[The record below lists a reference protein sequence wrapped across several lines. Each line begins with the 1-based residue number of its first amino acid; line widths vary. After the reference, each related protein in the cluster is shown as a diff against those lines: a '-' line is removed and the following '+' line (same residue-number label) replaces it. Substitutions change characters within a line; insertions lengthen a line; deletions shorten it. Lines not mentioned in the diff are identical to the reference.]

1 MIEYILYKNDQ
12 PIIYYPVIRESL
24 DIILGFKYRYF
35 IIPEGVIVKKKLTK
49 SIVSE
54 MIYQYYLGTT
64 SMSPILIMNVVDFN
78 SDREFL
84 HKTLGWNYYSVI
96 YSYII
101 SDGSYLS
108 LLELGLKAI

>member
-12 PIIYYPVIRESL
+12 PTIYFSIIRESL
-24 DIILGFKYRYF
+24 DITHGLRYF
-35 IIPEGVIVKKKLTK
+35 IIPEGVIIKKRLTK

-54 MIYQYYLGTT
+54 MIYQYYLGTYM
-64 SMSPILIMNVVDFN
+64 MSPIPIMKAVDFN

-96 YSYII
+96 YRYII

-108 LLELGLKAI
+108 LLELDLEAI

>member
-12 PIIYYPVIRESL
+12 PTIYFSIIRESL
-24 DIILGFKYRYF
+24 DITHGFRYRYF
-35 IIPEGVIVKKKLTK
+35 IIPEGVIIKKKLTK

-54 MIYQYYLGTT
+54 MIYQYYLGT
-64 SMSPILIMNVVDFN
+64 SMSPIPIMNAVDFN

-84 HKTLGWNYYSVI
+84 HKTPGWNYYSVI

-108 LLELGLKAI
+108 LLELDLEAI